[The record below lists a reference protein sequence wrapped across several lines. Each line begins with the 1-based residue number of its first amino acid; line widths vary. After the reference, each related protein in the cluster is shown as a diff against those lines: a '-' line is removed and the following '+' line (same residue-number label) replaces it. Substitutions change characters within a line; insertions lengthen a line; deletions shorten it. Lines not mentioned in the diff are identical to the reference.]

1 VVRQGSDRPDIS
13 ERLNGSHAQSD
24 YDALADLFLGGENGH
39 APSVAASQPP
49 HSPSPESET
58 ATPVITVTTR
68 ADANRDASR
77 GDATDSN
84 LGMPHGPCCSR
95 VGPIGGAATAK
106 PACRRIDV
114 LVLGHLPGMG
124 GTWAA
129 QHAHAAAQQL
139 KSPVCLLRLSG
150 NELVLDLIW
159 PDDARPAS
167 FPTCTDAAAALRLA
181 AQHAGA
187 WLLRVQT
194 GDEAALREWFANPAA
209 ATASDSAVDRVRL
222 LTGADDAA
230 IIAAYGRLKAWHA
243 AAPHGFARLARVT
256 IVEPDAP
263 RAAAAESRLRKA
275 AASFLDT
282 ELAPTE
288 RLGAMRPVRMTTL
301 YCGPFE
307 SGARGALTLIRRIS
321 ADVPQTAPATMS
333 AEIAAEHATK
343 DRGGSHSVA
352 DTRPDSSNTPNS
364 GTNDAPAGPAAAAS
378 STTGRVLAE
387 ATASRPK
394 SAAASHVAP
403 SASHAYNAAHAP
415 TADQIIAMIARSAG
429 VDTLRAAPTTCP
441 WAPAIVLAVDAYG
454 EAHAIAFARDEAH
467 VSLAAV
473 DLLTASRWCTEHAS
487 LLAMAGVTPRASDTT
502 LHLIT
507 TAPAAARRLAD
518 TGLRVHAAV
527 RVGENWG
534 AVSLS

>member
-1 VVRQGSDRPDIS
+1 MVRQGSDRPDIS

-39 APSVAASQPP
+39 APAVSASQPP
-49 HSPSPESET
+49 HSPSSNPEP
-58 ATPVITVTTR
+58 AAPVITVTTR

-159 PDDARPAS
+159 PDDARLAS
-167 FPTCTDAAAALRLA
+167 FPTCTDAAAAIRLA

-194 GDEAALREWFANPAA
+194 ADEAALREWFANPAA
-209 ATASDSAVDRVRL
+209 ATTSDSAVDRVRL

-256 IVEPDAP
+256 IVEPDAA

-307 SGARGALTLIRRIS
+307 SGARGVLTLIRRIS
-321 ADVPQTAPATMS
+321 ADVPQTTLASTPGDV
-333 AEIAAEHATK
+333 AAERATT
-343 DRGGSHSVA
+343 DGGGSHPLAVA
-352 DTRPDSSNTPNS
+352 HPDSSNTPN
-364 GTNDAPAGPAAAAS
+364 TNAAPAGKAPAS
-378 STTGRVLAE
+378 PSTTGRVLAE
-387 ATASRPK
+387 ATAPRPK
-394 SAAASHVAP
+394 SGAASHVAP
-403 SASHAYNAAHAP
+403 SAYHAIHSP

-429 VDTLRAAPTTCP
+429 VDTLRAAPTACP

-527 RVGENWG
+527 RVGESWG